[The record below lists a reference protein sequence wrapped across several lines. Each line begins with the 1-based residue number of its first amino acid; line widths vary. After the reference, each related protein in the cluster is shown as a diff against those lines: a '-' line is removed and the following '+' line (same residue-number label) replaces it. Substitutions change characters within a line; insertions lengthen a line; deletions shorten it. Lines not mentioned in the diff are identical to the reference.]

1 MAGYYCYRATG
12 VNTTGIWRGEIGAGA
27 DFRPGWS
34 RLVPVGPG
42 WSRLVP
48 VGPGWSRLVPASAN
62 TLMSLHPGSI
72 SGCFAGAR
80 EFHDLAVA
88 GGPEKGYSADAIR
101 CLQQRIADSD
111 ALETYWQSN
120 LVRPIRTTSAAK
132 ILND

>member
-34 RLVPVGPG
+34 RLVP
-42 WSRLVP
+42 S
-48 VGPGWSRLVPASAN
+48 SAN
-62 TLMSLHPGSI
+62 TLMPLHPGSI

-111 ALETYWQSN
+111 ALETYWQEHR
-120 LVRPIRTTSAAK
+120 VRPIRTTSAAK
-132 ILND
+132 ILSD

>member
-48 VGPGWSRLVPASAN
+48 VGPGERK
-62 TLMSLHPGSI
+62 HPNVTTPGLDFRVFC
-72 SGCFAGAR
+72 GGAR
-80 EFHDLAVA
+80 ISRFSSCRGTREGIQCGCDSMSATTNRRLRRFGNLLA
-88 GGPEKGYSADAIR
+88 E
-101 CLQQRIADSD
+101 
-111 ALETYWQSN
+111 QS
-120 LVRPIRTTSAAK
+120 RPAHPHYVGRENFK
-132 ILND
+132 RLKKLP

>member
-1 MAGYYCYRATG
+1 MSWLDTTAIARRASILLVYG
-12 VNTTGIWRGEIGAGA
+12 VAKSAPEPI
-27 DFRPGWS
+27 F
-34 RLVPVGPG
+34 VPVGPG

-111 ALETYWQSN
+111 ALETYWQEHR
-120 LVRPIRTTSAAK
+120 VRPIRTTSAAK
-132 ILND
+132 ILSD